1 MDSHKKDL
9 ITAYKQRPLS
19 GGVYVIRNTESGR
32 YLLQAVTNLEG
43 SRNQFQ
49 FSQMTGSCVS
59 MKLQKDWSRFG
70 GKAFVFEVI
79 EELTQKEDQTPEEF
93 KADLE
98 ALGELWAEKFDPALS
113 Y

>member
-1 MDSHKKDL
+1 
-9 ITAYKQRPLS
+9 
-19 GGVYVIRNTESGR
+19 
-32 YLLQAVTNLEG
+32 
-43 SRNQFQ
+43 
-49 FSQMTGSCVS
+49 

-98 ALGELWAEKFDPALS
+98 ALGELWAEKFDPVLS